1 MVVNM
6 ALLDSLFGETPS
18 YYGGLLGENELKR
31 LQGQASNQSQMT
43 LANALLRAGAPSR
56 TPGGGALA
64 ISEGLQMGQ
73 QAYKQALAQGL
84 QEKMQGLQVQDM
96 IRKRN
101 ESEQMRKLFPQIFKM
116 ESTPDQQIE
125 VSPEKLMMYGQPT
138 QGVVRDD
145 EGNMMPGGSIVPA
158 QMQTIPGARTMSV
171 DTNKLQALAAMSS
184 DPLATY
190 ASLAK
195 LVPDLRKAGF
205 IGAGAQGE
213 NPFNIFVNDPSIPV
227 NFRNAAAQYQKS
239 YASGQLDPEKAD
251 ERVRQLAQSIQSAQD
266 RAATEARM
274 NQQFE
279 QSQAALAESRR
290 QTGVL
295 AQQGL
300 DLRKAAEANKPETFS
315 YSQKKDFDTIAASRD
330 EAKKAESNASL
341 AVRAA
346 PLLSQ
351 AYGGVFEAG
360 IKGVAG
366 AVGIGSEAKDA
377 NDRLATIS
385 QTLAVQAPKFGG
397 PTSDADAKRY
407 DKAVG
412 DLANPKVSIVAK
424 QQALKDI
431 DYLGKKARAYADQ
444 SENFFYQ
451 NNKSLRGFQ
460 FTPPPDPLAAQN
472 APY

>member
-1 MVVNM
+1 M
-6 ALLDSLFGETPS
+6 ALLDSFYGDTPQ
-18 YYGGLLGENELKR
+18 YLGGLLGEDELRR
-31 LQGQASNQSQMT
+31 LQGQAQSQSNLGM
-43 LANALLRAGAPSR
+43 AAALLRAGAPSR

-64 ISEGLQMGQ
+64 IAEGLQMGQ
-73 QAYKQALAQGL
+73 QAYKQALNQGL

-96 IRKRN
+96 LRKRQ
-101 ESEQMRKLFPQIFKM
+101 ESEQMRQLFPQIFKM
-116 ESTPDQQIE
+116 EGTPDQQVQ
-125 VSPEKLMMYGQPT
+125 VSPEQLMMYGKPT

-158 QMQTIPGARTMSV
+158 QMQTIPGTRTMSV

-213 NPFNIFVNDPSIPV
+213 NPFSIFVNDPSIPV

-279 QSQAALAESRR
+279 QTQAGLAQAR
-290 QTGVL
+290 QQNQIL

-300 DLRKAAEANKPETFS
+300 DLRRATEANKPETFS
-315 YSQKKDFDTIAASRD
+315 YAQKKEFDTVQKNLAAAKDAEDSAAIA
-330 EAKKAESNASL
+330 N
-341 AVRAA
+341 RAA
-346 PLLSQ
+346 PLLPQ
-351 AYGGVFEAG
+351 AFGSKTEALV
-360 IKGVAG
+360 KGALN
-366 AVGIGSEAKDA
+366 AVTPLTFSAKDA
-377 NDRLATIS
+377 NDQLVQYRQQLALKT
-385 QTLAVQAPKFGG
+385 PKFSG

-407 DKAVG
+407 DTAVG
-412 DLANPKVSIVAK
+412 DISNPSKSLESKTKALQDIKELAIK
-424 QQALKDI
+424 QQ
-431 DYLGKKARAYADQ
+431 DYAQ
-444 SENFFYQ
+444 QQENYFYQ
-451 NNKSLRGFQ
+451 NNKSLRGFKYIPSENP
-460 FTPPPDPLAAQN
+460 FGR
-472 APY
+472 

>member
-1 MVVNM
+1 M
-6 ALLDSLFGETPS
+6 ALLDSFYGETPA
-18 YYGGLLGENELKR
+18 YLGGLLGEDELRR
-31 LQGQASNQSQMT
+31 LQGQAQDQSTMSMAT
-43 LANALLRAGAPSR
+43 ALLRAGAPSR

-64 ISEGLQMGQ
+64 IAEGLQMGQ
-73 QAYKQALAQGL
+73 QAYKQALNQGL
-84 QEKMQGLQVQDM
+84 QEKMQALQIGDS
-96 IRKRN
+96 IRKRQ

-116 ESTPDQQIE
+116 ESTPDQQVTE
-125 VSPEKLMMYGQPT
+125 QNWSGAPEQIGEYFQSGAIPT
-138 QGVVRDD
+138 QTT
-145 EGNMMPGGSIVPA
+145 
-158 QMQTIPGARTMSV
+158 TIPGTRTMSV

-213 NPFNIFVNDPSIPV
+213 NPFNIFVNDATIPAPL
-227 NFRNAAAQYQKS
+227 RAAATQYQKS

-251 ERVRQLAQSIQSAQD
+251 ERVRQLAQSIQSS
-266 RAATEARM
+266 
-274 NQQFE
+274 QQF
-279 QSQAALAESRR
+279 QQTQAGLADSRQQMVENRR
-290 QTGVL
+290 QMQL
-295 AQQGL
+295 IAQQNA
-300 DLRKAAEANKPETFS
+300 DARAAAEANKPEQFS
-315 YSQKKDFDTIAASRD
+315 YAQKKEFDSINAARD
-330 EAKKAESNASL
+330 EAKKAESNAAL
-341 AVRAA
+341 ALRAA
-346 PLLSQ
+346 PLLNQ
-351 AYGGVFEAG
+351 AYGGVVEAG

-366 AVGIGSEAKDA
+366 AIGIGSEAKDA
-377 NDRLATIS
+377 NDRLSTLS

-444 SENFFYQ
+444 SENYFYQ